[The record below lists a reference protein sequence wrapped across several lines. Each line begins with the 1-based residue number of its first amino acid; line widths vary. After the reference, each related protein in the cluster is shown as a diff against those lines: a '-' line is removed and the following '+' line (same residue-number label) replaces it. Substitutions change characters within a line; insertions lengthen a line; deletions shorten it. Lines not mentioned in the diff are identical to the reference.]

1 MRAVAL
7 KTGTFITSTHACWII
22 EGQSLDHLPEE
33 VVLELVVL
41 GHAAFVEKV
50 KAVRRKKPG
59 PTEFKHN
66 D

>member
-7 KTGTFITSTHACWII
+7 KTGTFTTSTHACWIS
-22 EGQSLDHLPEE
+22 EGQSIDHLPEE
-33 VVLELVVL
+33 AILELVVL

-59 PTEFKHN
+59 PTEFKQ
-66 D
+66 DD